1 MRLIQFFSHGKSNIF
16 ACSDKPTIIY
26 SNNRKL
32 TFSDV
37 DQPKVICMAS
47 LNNEFYPEHLIL
59 VHYNQLEIGK
69 IDKIQKLHIRQ
80 IPLEETPFRIAHQE
94 HTKTLGVLSCRY
106 GIFDSETNTISDTT
120 RSASIRAP
128 SRHKLTPE
136 ERASVKS
143 ITAML
148 EDQEEVEI
156 HSLLILDQQNFDV
169 SLIL

>member
-1 MRLIQFFSHGKSNIF
+1 
-16 ACSDKPTIIY
+16 
-26 SNNRKL
+26 
-32 TFSDV
+32 
-37 DQPKVICMAS
+37 MAS

-106 GIFDSETNTISDTT
+106 GIYDADAKTISDTI
-120 RSASIRAP
+120 RSASLRAP
-128 SRHKLTPE
+128 TRYKLTAE
-136 ERASVKS
+136 ERASNKS
-143 ITAML
+143 TTAML
-148 EDQEEVEI
+148 ENQEEVEI

-169 SLIL
+169 SLTLWKIQLYSLRIYPLPSPGAYFL